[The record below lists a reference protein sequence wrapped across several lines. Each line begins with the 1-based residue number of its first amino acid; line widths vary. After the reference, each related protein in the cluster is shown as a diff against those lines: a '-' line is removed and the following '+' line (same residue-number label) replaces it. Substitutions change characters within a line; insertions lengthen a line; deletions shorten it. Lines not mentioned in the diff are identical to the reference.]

1 MNRILTTNA
10 ADGQPF
16 LSPTSLDML
25 QDAYKTGFA
34 DLVKSII
41 GSTYSALV
49 PYVLWGCEVTS
60 APAITA
66 GALFFNGEVITVAA
80 WAPGVACFASV
91 PGLNIVESYAASDP
105 VTYESGSSYNTH
117 QIRTAVASCGT
128 SGTFSIGDFTDLVW
142 LRSELEDI
150 AVNDPVTWAATV
162 GDEPKC
168 VRDNGRVQLSGGFTV
183 ILGPAGANF
192 GLLPVGFRPYK
203 NMVFAMAKV
212 QAATY
217 STIQVKIST
226 AGVISVANTADIPSA
241 TSYIALDAITFLT

>member
-60 APAITA
+60 TPSITA
-66 GALFFNGEVITVAA
+66 GAIFFNGEVITVAP
-80 WAPGVACFASV
+80 WAPGIACFASV
-91 PGLNIVESYAASDP
+91 PGLNLSTTYAASDP
-105 VTYESGSSYNTH
+105 VTYESGASYNTH

-128 SGTFSIGDFTDLVW
+128 SGAFTIGDFTDLVW
-142 LRSELEDI
+142 LKTGYEDI
-150 AVNDPVTWAATV
+150 AVNDATWAATV

-168 VRDNGRVQLSGGFTV
+168 IRDNGRVQLSGGFTV
-183 ILGPAGANF
+183 ALGPAGANF
-192 GLLPVGFRPYK
+192 GLLPAGFRPYK
-203 NMVFAMAKV
+203 NMVFAMTRV
-212 QAATY
+212 QSGTY
-217 STIQVKIST
+217 STIQVKITT
-226 AGVISVANTADIPSA
+226 AGVISVANIADIPSA